1 MLHQLFEFLFRRRRT
16 EDDLDEE
23 LRSALEILT
32 GQYIARGMAPAEARR
47 AARIEFEGLDQV
59 KENVRDRLFGAALR
73 AAVQDAR
80 YAWRGLWRRPS
91 FAAVALVTL
100 ALGIGVNTAVF
111 SVFYGVLLRPLPY
124 DRPERLA
131 LVWARFKTAGHA
143 RAPVSGAILGEI
155 ERRNRSLSAV
165 AGIWT
170 ITRTLLGD
178 NPEQVKCAR
187 VTANFFDVLGVRAG
201 RGRTFAQDER
211 GGPAILLTEGIFRR
225 RYAADER
232 LLGKGIPMLGPSGA
246 GTLTGVLPADFEL
259 RFAPDANVPADVQVF
274 DTFPNS
280 IYAGRDQYYIRVLG
294 RLKPGVV
301 LAEAQRDLDRVAR
314 EIAAAYTEYGNE
326 DLAFTVAGMQADAVR
341 DVKPALTVLFAGSA
355 FLLLICCV
363 NVAGLLVA
371 RAGDRRREIALRLT
385 LGASRGRVLAQLLAE
400 GAVLCVLGGAGGIA
414 AGWAGYRGLLAIRP
428 ERLARLA
435 ESGLNWPVLAFAAA
449 CSLAA
454 AMLFGLVPA
463 LESFRLDL
471 MGTLRSRGRGLL
483 GAMHRRL
490 GGALV
495 IAEIASAFV
504 LVTGAALTARTLAR
518 IERASPGFE
527 PRQRLAFQVAGG
539 LPGGLGGVRDLE
551 AKLAAVPG
559 VEAAG
564 AISHL
569 PLDTDLPNW
578 YSPYR
583 PQGFTESQAAG
594 LVADLRCVT
603 PGYFAAMGTRLVA
616 GRFFDAQDR
625 AGSRAVAIV
634 DEMLAR
640 NTWPGESAIGKMM
653 DAEHVTGNGFVP
665 LPTVV
670 VGVVEHIHNHSLT
683 RAVRGQIYMP
693 FEQSPRSPLTF
704 VLRTSV
710 PPLSLA
716 PTVRQLLRERSRTAA
731 MAKVRPMTDYVAR
744 EVAPA
749 GFTAILA
756 GVFAALALLLA
767 ATGIYGVLNYRVSR
781 RLPEMGIRMA
791 VGASTRDVL
800 GLVLREGLG
809 LAAAGVLLGAAG
821 ALLAGR
827 CLGSLLFGVGPR
839 DPLSYGL
846 ALLLLPA
853 AALAGCWRPAVR
865 AAAANPADMIREE

>member
-1 MLHQLFEFLFRRRRT
+1 MLRQLFDFLFRRRRA
-16 EDDLDEE
+16 EDDIDEE

-47 AARIEFEGLDQV
+47 AARIEFEGLEQV
-59 KENVRDRLFGAALR
+59 REKVRDRLFGAGLR

-131 LVWARFKTAGHA
+131 LVWARFKAAGHS

-155 ERRNRSLSAV
+155 ERRNRSLSGV

-232 LLGKGIPMLGPSGA
+232 LLGKGIPMLGATGA
-246 GTLTGVLPADFEL
+246 GTLTGVLPPDFEL
-259 RFAPDANVPADVQVF
+259 RFAPDANVPADVQMF

-294 RLKPGVV
+294 RLKPGVS

-314 EIAAAYTEYGNE
+314 EIAAAYTEYGSE

-371 RAGDRRREIALRLT
+371 RAGDRRREIALRLA
-385 LGASRGRVLAQLLAE
+385 LGASRGRVLAQLVAE
-400 GAVLCVLGGAGGIA
+400 GAVLCAVGGAGGIA

-435 ESGLNWPVLAFAAA
+435 DSGLNWPVLALAAG
-449 CSLAA
+449 CSLLA

-463 LESFRLDL
+463 LESFRLDV
-471 MGTLRSRGRGLL
+471 MSTLRSGGRGLL
-483 GAMHRRL
+483 GAIDRRL
-490 GGALV
+490 GGALA
-495 IAEIASAFV
+495 IAEIAVAFV

-527 PRQRLAFQVAGG
+527 PRQRLAFQVAGV

-583 PQGFTESQAAG
+583 PQGFTESQSAG

-625 AGSRAVAIV
+625 ANSREVAIV

-640 NTWPGESAIGKMM
+640 TTWPGESAIGKMM

-665 LPTVV
+665 VPTVV

-693 FEQSPRSPLTF
+693 FEQSPRGPLTF

-749 GFTAILA
+749 GFTAVLA
-756 GVFAALALLLA
+756 GVFAAVALLLA

-800 GLVLREGLG
+800 RLVLREGLG
-809 LAAAGVLLGAAG
+809 LAAAGVLLGSAG

-827 CLGSLLFGVGPR
+827 WLGSLLFGVGPR